1 MDRMLWRV
9 CGGRSVTRCGSL
21 APVLNTI
28 ALPCLTYDSI
38 IFIIMHILSCD
49 KKHQTSAQPC
59 KMLWRVGNP
68 TIAEPWKMLWRHML
82 AAPPIFTMPHLILL
96 FILFV

>member
-1 MDRMLWRV
+1 
-9 CGGRSVTRCGSL
+9 
-21 APVLNTI
+21 
-28 ALPCLTYDSI
+28 
-38 IFIIMHILSCD
+38 
-49 KKHQTSAQPC
+49 
-59 KMLWRVGNP
+59 MLWRVGNP